1 MPIPNKKEAI
11 LVLSAKEKIY
21 KELSSWIVKGTMKPE
36 EKINEAESA
45 AYFSV
50 SRTPVREA
58 LQQLAEQKLVYIIP
72 SRGSF
77 VTPLTK
83 ESGDEIYEAL
93 AAISADIA
101 CLACRKRTDKQLD
114 ELRDKAQA
122 FEQAYENQQYS
133 VLPEYDNAFHSYL
146 SEIAGNEYLSSYSS
160 SLQMHTHRFEYLLIT
175 NKQNRS
181 ASIAEHTAIID
192 AISRQDETLARQ
204 LASDNWLRTYQENI
218 RILL

>member
-21 KELSSWIVKGTMKPE
+21 KELSSWIIKGTMKPE
-36 EKINEAESA
+36 EKINEAEIA

-77 VTPLTK
+77 VTPLT
-83 ESGDEIYEAL
+83 DEIYEAL

-101 CLACRKRTDKQLD
+101 CLACRKRTDKQLG
-114 ELRDKAQA
+114 ELRDKARS

-133 VLPEYDNAFHSYL
+133 VLPEYDDAFHSYI

-160 SLQMHTHRFEYLLIT
+160 SLQMQTHRFEYLLIT

-181 ASIAEHTAIID
+181 TSITEHTAIID
-192 AISRQDETLARQ
+192 AIDRQDETLAKQ
-204 LASDNWLRTYQENI
+204 LSSDNWLRTYQEYI